1 MKSTTRFDT
10 LLPSALIIFHSNL
23 YRCLF
28 SPFARYYL
36 WCKIVNWFVLAMS
49 CSVQTFRFYLLKR
62 FIFPLPASRKEHNT
76 QSSYNESLS
85 IHLQEEIMAAHI
97 LVGHVV
103 LAPKKVNRI
112 VFNLYAFTVVLLH
125 WYLALLALRVGHMV
139 CRLMSFMILSLDY
152 HELVGVNVSLATI
165 ELFSVLYSTF
175 I

>member
-1 MKSTTRFDT
+1 MQNSKLVRANHV
-10 LLPSALIIFHSNL
+10 LLGADIAL
-23 YRCLF
+23 
-28 SPFARYYL
+28 
-36 WCKIVNWFVLAMS
+36 
-49 CSVQTFRFYLLKR
+49 TFRFYLEKR

-125 WYLALLALRVGHMV
+125 
-139 CRLMSFMILSLDY
+139 
-152 HELVGVNVSLATI
+152 
-165 ELFSVLYSTF
+165 
-175 I
+175 